1 LQELISGDSLLGGDM
16 SLLLKAA
23 SCRRTPKKSAAFPD
37 ESDDQK
43 CRRASVLAI
52 YYRHAGEADFERD
65 FERKADGR
73 MSLIGKALDFLGSV
87 GADQSDS
94 EQVRLLKRIWS
105 VTITLA
111 APLSLAVAAG
121 YLLLDRRLSAL
132 VWLVS
137 SAYWLA
143 LLFFLAVVR
152 GRIELIGLLS
162 QSFLVFGSFAATC
175 LLGGFIRSDGII
187 FMGLIGVLYAMV
199 FPSRKRASFLFAAY
213 LLLFCAALAL
223 DLTTFP
229 PDSPRPAVFTLI
241 FWLTFLYMAV
251 FTVITI
257 YYFVGQRD
265 RTYRLL
271 QAEKERSE
279 GLLRRID
286 GDLRQAAKIQ
296 RDFLPRGD
304 PRVEGFDISGLNI
317 SCYEVG
323 GDYFDYV
330 PIDPYRLGIA
340 VGDVSG
346 KGIGAAL
353 LMASLRAAFRAEVHS
368 GYNIE
373 DMAAR
378 INDFVHQ
385 SSAVSSYI
393 TFFYCE
399 IDRRGAEVRYVNAG
413 HAPPLVLR
421 TDGSLET
428 LESTGFCLGMFPGA
442 VFEAKS
448 TRLGKGDILVLYSD
462 GIPDARNGD
471 GAEYTLERLTAGLRA
486 SAAEAAAGVTAA
498 VIDDAKR
505 FIGGAPAFD
514 DRTLVVIK
522 KS

>member
-1 LQELISGDSLLGGDM
+1 MTGPAEDAQRPAAGLID
-16 SLLLKAA
+16 
-23 SCRRTPKKSAAFPD
+23 
-37 ESDDQK
+37 
-43 CRRASVLAI
+43 RASRGPI

-87 GADQSDS
+87 GADPSDS

-105 VTITLA
+105 VTISMA
-111 APLSLAVAAG
+111 VPLSLAVAAG

-132 VWLVS
+132 VWFIS
-137 SAYWLA
+137 SGYFIA
-143 LLFFLAVVR
+143 LLFFVAVVR
-152 GRIELIGLLS
+152 RHIELIGFLS
-162 QSFLVFGSFAATC
+162 QSFLVLGSFAATC

-199 FPSRKRASFLFAAY
+199 FPSRKRAFFLFAAY
-213 LLLFCAALAL
+213 LLLFFAALVL
-223 DLTTFP
+223 DLTAFRA
-229 PDSPRPAVFTLI
+229 DSPRPAVFTLFWFTFI
-241 FWLTFLYMAV
+241 FMAV

-304 PRVEGFDISGLNI
+304 PRVEGFDVSGLNI

-353 LMASLRAAFRAEVHS
+353 LMASLRAAFRAEVHA
-368 GYNIE
+368 GYKIE

-385 SSAVSSYI
+385 SSAVSSFI

-399 IDRRGAEVRYVNAG
+399 IDRRGGEVRYVNAG

-448 TRLGKGDILVLYSD
+448 VRLGEGDILVLYSD
-462 GIPDARNGD
+462 GIPDARNGA

-486 SAAEAAAGVTAA
+486 SAAEAAAGITAA
-498 VIDDAKR
+498 VTDDAKR
-505 FIGGAPAFD
+505 FIGDAQAFD

>member
-1 LQELISGDSLLGGDM
+1 M
-16 SLLLKAA
+16 SLVSKA
-23 SCRRTPKKSAAFPD
+23 
-37 ESDDQK
+37 
-43 CRRASVLAI
+43 V
-52 YYRHAGEADFERD
+52 G
-65 FERKADGR
+65 
-73 MSLIGKALDFLGSV
+73 FLGSV
-87 GADQSDS
+87 GADPSDS

-111 APLSLAVAAG
+111 VPLSLAVAGA

-137 SAYWLA
+137 AGYWIA
-143 LLFFLAVVR
+143 LLFFLAVAR
-152 GRIELIGLLS
+152 RHIELIGFLS
-162 QSFLVFGSFAATC
+162 QSFLVVVSFAATC

-199 FPSRKRASFLFAAY
+199 FPSRKRASFIFAAY
-213 LLLFCAALAL
+213 LLLFCAAMVLEMTVFRS
-223 DLTTFP
+223 DW
-229 PDSPRPAVFTLI
+229 PRPPVFNLL
-241 FWLTFLYMAV
+241 FWFTFLLMVV
-251 FTVITI
+251 FTVLTI

-265 RTYRLL
+265 RTVRLL
-271 QAEKERSE
+271 QVEKERSE
-279 GLLRRID
+279 GLLRRIES
-286 GDLRQAAKIQ
+286 DLKLAAKIQ

-304 PRVEGFDISGLNI
+304 PRVEGFDISGLNV

-330 PIDPYRLGIA
+330 LVDPYRLGIA

-353 LMASLRAAFRAEVHS
+353 LMASLRAALRTEVHA
-368 GYNIE
+368 GYRLE

-399 IDRRGAEVRYVNAG
+399 IDRRGGEVRYVNAG
-413 HAPPLVLR
+413 HVPPLVLR

-442 VFEAKS
+442 AFEAKS
-448 TRLGKGDILVLYSD
+448 IRLEAGDILALYSD
-462 GIPDARNGD
+462 GIPDARNGE
-471 GAEYTLERLTAGLRA
+471 GAEYTLERLIAGLRA
-486 SAAEAAAGVTAA
+486 GAAGAAAGITAA
-498 VIDDAKR
+498 VTDDGNR
-505 FIGGAPAFD
+505 FIGDAPAFD